1 MGAEGVASLRWLA
14 GLPAT
19 RSTVLL
25 GNHDVVRVA
34 EFAHLDDD
42 AFGRARR
49 RAHEIDRATGDE
61 QRRLLDLFHLDFPGL
76 PSPGLVSRDFSSWSE
91 EQRALVARLLLDG
104 RMRLAT
110 TARLHAWPEVEVL
123 VTHAGVTAREVDR
136 LRAAGLVAAEGTP
149 TPAELARA
157 LDEHL
162 ERAVARVRPQW
173 ERGCW
178 VPLDLSPLHV
188 AGTTR
193 EEGGGLLYH
202 RPADLD
208 AATDESRR
216 RWAAGAGSR
225 PRRFDPRTLP
235 RGLAQACGHT
245 AHRKTL
251 EDLGTGWT
259 TSDALREDRGDGI
272 RLLSVAADR
281 VSYDRWSGERPP
293 SGPEGASLLLL
304 DAGMHRTA
312 PEAFPLLELL
322 DG

>member
-1 MGAEGVASLRWLA
+1 MASLRWLA
-14 GLPAT
+14 GLPDERAT
-19 RSTVLL
+19 ILL

-34 EFAHLDDD
+34 EFAHLDDE

-49 RAHEIDRATGDE
+49 RAREIDRATGDE
-61 QRRLLDLFHLDFPGL
+61 KRRLLELFHRDVPGL

-104 RMRLAT
+104 RMRLGA
-110 TARLHAWPEVEVL
+110 TARLHAWPEVELL
-123 VTHAGVTAREVDR
+123 VTHAGVTSREVDR
-136 LRAAGLVAAEGTP
+136 LRTAGLLAADGTP
-149 TPAELARA
+149 TPVELARA

-162 ERAVARVRPQW
+162 ERAVERVRPQW
-173 ERGCW
+173 ERGLW
-178 VPLDLSPLHV
+178 APLDLSPLHV

-208 AATDESRR
+208 SAGDESRR

-225 PRRFDPRTLP
+225 PRRFDPRSLP
-235 RGLAQACGHT
+235 RGIAQACGHT
-245 AHRKTL
+245 SHRKTL
-251 EDLGTGWT
+251 EDLGADWST
-259 TSDALREDRGDGI
+259 GDGLRDERRDRF
-272 RLLSVAADR
+272 RLLSVTGDR

-293 SGPEGASLLLL
+293 SGPGEASLLLV
-304 DAGMHRTA
+304 DAGMHRA
-312 PEAFPLLELL
+312 DLEAFPLLELR